1 MAIELEVKIM
11 IEGKG
16 LGGKKINRVNV
27 SLTNKY
33 SLKLNRLS
41 TACNLKPTTLAG
53 KLIEN
58 CLDNPQ
64 LVAELQKEYCT
75 QSAYRVLLINK
86 GGELHYVLNDNRRE
100 NYK

>member
-1 MAIELEVKIM
+1 MI

-16 LGGKKINRVNV
+16 LGGKRINRVNI
-27 SLTNKY
+27 SLSNKN
-33 SLKLNRLS
+33 SLKLNRLA

-53 KLIEN
+53 LFIEK

-64 LVAELQKEYCT
+64 LVAEMQKEYCT

-86 GGELHYVLNDNRRE
+86 GGELHYVLNDNMRE
-100 NYK
+100 DLK